1 MNNQRHKRRE
11 SYSILLI
18 SNTGRTSRQFQ
29 LSTVAIRL
37 LLVIL
42 LLTCTVAG
50 LLAYTYSTAHKV
62 QTELRTRLSEQ
73 EQLVTTLTAEN
84 TSLKEEQQTLTE
96 ENEALKRESEQYA
109 QEARAAAE
117 AMAAAEAAA
126 EEEAEPESDSTYP
139 SRYPSSGASVLSSS
153 YSEEQPY
160 LTITTYTDS
169 TIVAAGDGTVVA
181 VASDDIYHHIIEI
194 EHESGFKTRYLC
206 HQEASVE
213 AEEGAQVKAGDL
225 LLTITA
231 DDTQMDYQ
239 VLNAEG
245 PVDPLSVIDAKG

>member
-1 MNNQRHKRRE
+1 MKNQRHKRKE

-29 LSTVAIRL
+29 LSTLALRF
-37 LLVIL
+37 IL
-42 LLTCTVAG
+42 IIALLTCTVTG
-50 LLAYTYSTAHKV
+50 LFAYTYSTEHKV
-62 QTELRTRLSEQ
+62 QSALRAELSEQ
-73 EQLVTTLTAEN
+73 EQLVQTLTAEAAA
-84 TSLKEEQQTLTE
+84 LKEEQQVLTE

-109 QEARAAAE
+109 EEAK
-117 AMAAAEAAA
+117 EAAA
-126 EEEAEPESDSTYP
+126 AAAAMAEEAEEKEPESDSTLP
-139 SRYPSSGASVLSSS
+139 SRYPSSGASILSSS

-160 LTITTYTDS
+160 LTITTYAQS
-169 TIVAAGDGTVVA
+169 TIVAAGDGTVTA

-194 EHESGFKTRYLC
+194 EHESGYKTRYLC
-206 HQEASVE
+206 RQEATAEV
-213 AEEGAQVKAGDL
+213 EEGAQVQAGDL
-225 LLTITA
+225 LLTITT

>member
-1 MNNQRHKRRE
+1 MKNQRHKRRE

-29 LSTVAIRL
+29 LSTLAIRL
-37 LLVIL
+37 LLIIL

-50 LLAYTYSTAHKV
+50 LLTYTYSTAHKV
-62 QTELRTRLSEQ
+62 QTELRTRLAEQ
-73 EQLVTTLTAEN
+73 EQLTSTLTAEN
-84 TSLKEEQQTLTE
+84 TALKEEQQTLTE

-109 QEARAAAE
+109 EEAREAAE
-117 AMAAAEAAA
+117 AAAAATAAA
-126 EEEAEPESDSTYP
+126 EEEAEPEADPTYP

-160 LTITTYTDS
+160 LTITTYAES
-169 TIVAAGDGTVVA
+169 TIVAAGDGTVVT

-194 EHESGFKTRYLC
+194 EHESGYRTRYLC
-206 HQEASVE
+206 HQEAGVE
-213 AEEGAQVKAGDL
+213 VEEGALVQAGDL

-231 DDTQMDYQ
+231 DDTKMDYQ
-239 VLNAEG
+239 VLNADG
-245 PVDPLSVIDAKG
+245 PIDPLSVIDAKG

>member
-1 MNNQRHKRRE
+1 MKNQRHKRKE

-37 LLVIL
+37 LLIIL

-62 QTELRTRLSEQ
+62 QTDLRTRLSEQ
-73 EQLVTTLTAEN
+73 EQLVETLTAEN

-109 QEARAAAE
+109 EEARAAT
-117 AMAAAEAAA
+117 EAAA
-126 EEEAEPESDSTYP
+126 AAIAEEESEPETDSTYP

-160 LTITTYTDS
+160 LTITTYAES

-194 EHESGFKTRYLC
+194 QHESGYKTRYLC
-206 HQEASVE
+206 HQEANVE
-213 AEEGAQVKAGDL
+213 VEEGAQVQAGDL

-239 VLNAEG
+239 VLDAEG

>member
-1 MNNQRHKRRE
+1 MNNQRHKRKE

-160 LTITTYTDS
+160 LTITTYTD
-169 TIVAAGDGTVVA
+169 VA

-213 AEEGAQVKAGDL
+213 VEEGAQVKAGDL

>member
-1 MNNQRHKRRE
+1 MKNQRHKRRE

-29 LSTVAIRL
+29 LSTLAIRL
-37 LLVIL
+37 LLIIL

-50 LLAYTYSTAHKV
+50 LLTYTYSTAHKV
-62 QTELRTRLSEQ
+62 QTELRTRLAEQ
-73 EQLVTTLTAEN
+73 EQLTSTLTAEN
-84 TSLKEEQQTLTE
+84 TALKEAQQTLTE

-109 QEARAAAE
+109 EEAREAAE
-117 AMAAAEAAA
+117 AAAAATAAA
-126 EEEAEPESDSTYP
+126 EEEAEPEADPTYP

-160 LTITTYTDS
+160 LTITTYAES
-169 TIVAAGDGTVVA
+169 TIVAAGDGTVVT

-194 EHESGFKTRYLC
+194 EHESGYRTRYLC
-206 HQEASVE
+206 HQEAGVE
-213 AEEGAQVKAGDL
+213 VEEGALVQAGDL

-231 DDTQMDYQ
+231 DDTKMDYQ
-239 VLNAEG
+239 VLNADG
-245 PVDPLSVIDAKG
+245 PIDPLSVIDAKG